1 MISGERSGSRGRE
14 RPLLVNYD
22 PAMPVA
28 TDLAPAQG
36 DIVRVRSRRYLV
48 EEVTPPV
55 EPGDDHLVRLSCL
68 EDDAEGEE
76 LQVLWQS
83 EVDAERISEA
93 DWSKLSKGDFDSP
106 AHFAAYYRTLRWNTV
121 TSTDPKLFQ
130 APYRAGIRIDAYQL
144 EPLRKALL
152 LPRVNLFIADD
163 VGLGKTIEAG
173 LIVRELLMRQR
184 VRRIVV
190 AAPPSVV
197 LQWKEELDQRFG
209 LTFVVF
215 DREYLRRMRME
226 RGFAVNPWTTHSR
239 FIVSHHLLRDEDYA
253 STLRAWLDND
263 SSGSLLIL
271 DEAHNAAPASGA
283 KYAVDSQFTK
293 SIRELAPR
301 FEHRLFLSATP
312 HNGHSNSFSALL
324 EILDPQRF
332 CRGVPIDS
340 AKQLEPVMVRRLKDD
355 LRKMVGG
362 FPERR
367 VVEVPLDGL
376 PAESAE
382 LELPRLLDEYRQAR
396 EDRLKGAARSVQSA
410 SALVLCNLQK
420 RLLSSIE
427 AFACTL
433 TVHKR
438 AFDAAA
444 GSVATVASTASLAQ
458 LRLLTS
464 SPDADD
470 DRGETTEDELRVED
484 DAAIDAATVKAHV
497 AGPAEELQRERE
509 LLDRMMELANAARA
523 VPDAKVKYLVEWA
536 RAHRDQRVLIFTE
549 YADTKRYLEKQLRA
563 ALTPGKEGD
572 PAIATFHGGMIDE
585 AREDVK
591 RAFNAEIAA
600 HPLRVLI
607 ATDAARE
614 GVNLQNNCADLFH
627 FDVPWNPSRLEQ
639 RNGRIDRKLQRSPEV
654 RCHYFVY
661 TQRPE
666 DRVLTALV
674 RKTKVVRKELG
685 SLAPVLEGKLEERLQ
700 NGFSRREVDALSS
713 EIENAQ
719 LDSGRRD
726 VVNSEL
732 EATRKREVEL
742 KGQISDLQDLLKKSS
757 DWLHI
762 DKDDLRQAISCGLEL
777 MGAKGLDRHVGQ
789 AETLVGQAF
798 RPAEA
803 FRLHDDVGTLQ
814 TDSSWQNTLDT
825 LRPPRRRNQDQRE
838 WRRENPIRPIV
849 FADPGS
855 LDAQCVHLHLEHRFV
870 QRLLGRFRSQGFVHH
885 DLARACIGVTDDP
898 IARVILLGRLSLYGD
913 RASRLHD
920 EVLAVAARWVDVDI
934 RKGSLKPYADATL
947 DKTLDLLEST
957 LSGLPAGALAQ
968 AGGAERTLPAEV
980 RRRLAGGA
988 RQDLSD
994 LHPLLKDQADQR
1006 SALAIEQLRARGRQE
1021 AADMRGILEAQRL
1034 RIEKTAAK
1042 REAELKQ
1049 LDLFE
1054 KDELKQLQADKRYW
1068 DRRLGELAQ
1077 ELDAEPARIQ
1087 QSYEVKATRFE
1098 PVGLVYLWP
1107 ITG

>member
-1 MISGERSGSRGRE
+1 M
-14 RPLLVNYD
+14 L
-22 PAMPVA
+22 VA
-28 TDLAPAQG
+28 TDIPPAQG

-48 EEVTPPV
+48 EEVTVPV
-55 EPGDDHLVRLSCL
+55 EPGDDHLIRLSCL

-83 EVDAERISEA
+83 EVDAERIAEA
-93 DWSKLSKGDFDSP
+93 DWSKLSKGDFDSTK
-106 AHFAAYYRTLRWNTV
+106 HFAAYYRTLRWNTV

-173 LIVRELLMRQR
+173 LIVRELIMRQR

-215 DREYLRRMRME
+215 DRDYLRRMRME

-263 SSGSLLIL
+263 PSGSLLIL

-293 SIRELAPR
+293 SIRELAPK

-312 HNGHSNSFSALL
+312 HNGHSNSFSSLL
-324 EILDPQRF
+324 EVLDPQRF
-332 CRGVPIDS
+332 CRGVPVDS
-340 AKQLEPVMVRRLKDD
+340 AKQLEPVMVRRLKED

-362 FPERR
+362 FPERHP
-367 VVEVPLDGL
+367 VEVTIDGL
-376 PAESAE
+376 PVDSPE

-396 EDRLKGAARSVQSA
+396 EERLKSAAKSVQSA

-433 TVHKR
+433 TVHRR
-438 AFDAAA
+438 AFEAAA
-444 GSVATVASTASLAQ
+444 NAQPASAATNSLSQ
-458 LRLLTS
+458 LRLLTTA
-464 SPDADD
+464 PDADD
-470 DRGETTEDELRVED
+470 DRGETSEEELRAEDE
-484 DAAIDAATVKAHV
+484 AAIEAATTKADM
-497 AGPAEELQRERE
+497 ASPAAVLQRERD
-509 LLDRMMELANAARA
+509 LLDRMMELANAARGTA
-523 VPDAKVKYLVEWA
+523 DAKVRHLVQWVK
-536 RAHRDQRVLIFTE
+536 AHPGQRVLIFTE
-549 YADTKRYLEKQLRA
+549 YADTKRYVEKQLRA
-563 ALTPGKEGD
+563 ALTPGREAD
-572 PAIATFHGGMIDE
+572 PLIATFHGGMGDD

-591 RAFNAEIAA
+591 RAFNAEISK

-614 GVNLQNNCADLFH
+614 GVNLQNNCAHLFH

-639 RNGRIDRKLQRSPEV
+639 RNGRIDRKLQRSPDV
-654 RCHYFVY
+654 WCHYFVY
-661 TQRPE
+661 AQRPE
-666 DRVLTALV
+666 DRVLKALIA
-674 RKTKVVRKELG
+674 KTQVIRQQLG
-685 SLAPVLEGKLEERLQ
+685 SLAPVLEGQLEERLR
-700 NGFSRREVDALSS
+700 NGFSRSEATGLVK
-713 EIENAQ
+713 EIEGVE
-719 LDSGRRD
+719 LDAERRQAVD
-726 VVNSEL
+726 TEL
-732 EATRKREVEL
+732 EVTRKREVDL
-742 KGQISDLQDLLKKSS
+742 KRQISDLQDLLKKSS

-762 DKDDLRQAISCGLEL
+762 DRDDLRQAVSSGLEL
-777 MGAKGLDRHVGQ
+777 MGGKALQHDGGRDVSPGMD
-789 AETLVGQAF
+789 AFTLTA
-798 RPAEA
+798 
-803 FRLHDDVGTLQ
+803 DVGALD
-814 TDSSWQNTLDT
+814 TDPSWQHTLDT
-825 LRPPRRRNQDQRE
+825 LRPPRRRNQPTWE
-838 WRRENPIRPIV
+838 WRKENPIRPIV
-849 FADPGS
+849 FSDPGS
-855 LDAQCVHLHLEHRFV
+855 LDATTVHLHLEHRFV

-885 DLARACIGVTDDP
+885 DLTRACIGVTDDP

-920 EVLAVAARWVDVDI
+920 EILAVAARWVDIDI
-934 RKGSLKPYADATL
+934 RKGALKPYADATL
-947 DKTLDLLEST
+947 DKTLELLEST
-957 LSGLPAGALAQ
+957 LSDTVEKA
-968 AGGAERTLPAEV
+968 LPAEV
-980 RRRLAGGA
+980 RRSLAGGA
-988 RQDLSD
+988 TQDLDD
-994 LHPLLKDQADQR
+994 LRPLLKQQADER
-1006 SALAIEQLRARGRQE
+1006 SALAIEQLRTRGRQE
-1021 AADMRGILEAQRL
+1021 AADMRAILEAQRT
-1034 RIEKTAAK
+1034 RIEKTSLR
-1042 REAELKQ
+1042 REQDLQ
-1049 LDLFE
+1049 QRDLFE
-1054 KDELKQLQADKRYW
+1054 QDEFKQLQADKRHW
-1068 DRRLGELAQ
+1068 DRRLATLAGEL
-1077 ELDAEPARIQ
+1077 DTEPVRIQ

-1107 ITG
+1107 VTG

>member
-1 MISGERSGSRGRE
+1 MFSRFYTHNRE
-14 RPLLVNYD
+14 N
-22 PAMPVA
+22 
-28 TDLAPAQG
+28 
-36 DIVRVRSRRYLV
+36 
-48 EEVTPPV
+48 VT
-55 EPGDDHLVRLSCL
+55 
-68 EDDAEGEE
+68 
-76 LQVLWQS
+76 
-83 EVDAERISEA
+83 
-93 DWSKLSKGDFDSP
+93 F
-106 AHFAAYYRTLRWNTV
+106 
-121 TSTDPKLFQ
+121 TSIFHGFGL
-130 APYRAGIRIDAYQL
+130 DAYQL

-184 VRRIVV
+184 IRRIVV

-226 RGFAVNPWTTHSR
+226 RGFGVNPWTTHSR

-263 SSGSLLIL
+263 ASGSLLIL

-293 SIRELAPR
+293 SIRELAPK
-301 FEHRLFLSATP
+301 FEYRLFLSATP

-362 FPERR
+362 FPERM
-367 VVEVPLDGL
+367 VVKVPLDGL
-376 PAESAE
+376 PADGAE

-396 EDRLKGAARSVQSA
+396 EERLKGASRSVQSA

-433 TVHKR
+433 TVHRR
-438 AFDAAA
+438 AFEAAA
-444 GSVATVASTASLAQ
+444 KAPSPAASTTSLAQ
-458 LRLLTS
+458 LRLLTTA
-464 SPDADD
+464 PDADD
-470 DRGETTEDELRVED
+470 DRGETTEEELHAED
-484 DAAIDAATVKAHV
+484 DAAIEAATAKASV
-497 AGPAEELQRERE
+497 ASPAEALQRERE
-509 LLDRMMELANAARA
+509 LLDRMMELANAARGVA
-523 VPDAKVKYLVEWA
+523 DAKVKHLVEWVKT
-536 RAHRDQRVLIFTE
+536 HRDQRVLIFTE

-572 PAIATFHGGMIDE
+572 PSIATFHGGMVDE

-591 RAFNAEIAA
+591 RAFNAEIAK

-685 SLAPVLEGKLEERLQ
+685 SLAPVLEGKLEERLR
-700 NGFSRREVDALSS
+700 NGFSRQEVAALSS

-719 LDSGRRD
+719 LDAERRGI
-726 VVNSEL
+726 VNTEL

-777 MGAKGLDRHVGQ
+777 MGAKGLAPN
-789 AETLVGQAF
+789 AEDVFDL
-798 RPAEA
+798 P
-803 FRLHDDVGTLQ
+803 DDVGSLQ
-814 TDSSWQNTLDT
+814 ADPSWQNTLDT
-825 LRPPRRRNQDQRE
+825 LRPPRRRNQAPWELRK
-838 WRRENPIRPIV
+838 ENPIRPIV

-855 LDAQCVHLHLEHRFV
+855 LDAQSVHLHLEHRFV
-870 QRLLGRFRSQGFVHH
+870 QRLLGRFKSQGFVHH

-898 IARVILLGRLSLYGD
+898 IARVILLGRLS
-913 RASRLHD
+913 
-920 EVLAVAARWVDVDI
+920 
-934 RKGSLKPYADATL
+934 TL

-957 LSGLPAGALAQ
+957 LSG
-968 AGGAERTLPAEV
+968 GGERALPAEV

-988 RQDLSD
+988 RQDLND
-994 LHPLLKDQADQR
+994 LRPLLKDQADQR

-1021 AADMRGILEAQRL
+1021 ATDMRAILEAQRI

-1042 REAELKQ
+1042 REAELEQ
-1049 LDLFE
+1049 LPLFE

-1068 DRRLGELAQ
+1068 DRRLGDLAKEL
-1077 ELDAEPARIQ
+1077 EAEPLRIQ

-1107 ITG
+1107 VTG